1 VNDKFMNRM
10 KNVSKQVRTRK
21 SAVDMHKLQEFLEK
35 TTTNGTLKEKI
46 NNTAISDGQFNDFLK
61 NFKASNKE
69 YANVLDFSRFYDEN
83 NKLKNDEKL
92 RKDELEMLREFQK
105 RNQERKS
112 REAQYVPAE

>member
-21 SAVDMHKLQEFLEK
+21 SAVDMQKLQGFLEK
-35 TTTNGTLKEKI
+35 TTTAGTLKEKI
-46 NNTAISDGQFNDFLK
+46 TNTAISDGQFNEFLK
-61 NFKASNKE
+61 NFKSSNKE

-112 REAQYVPAE
+112 REAQYVPSE